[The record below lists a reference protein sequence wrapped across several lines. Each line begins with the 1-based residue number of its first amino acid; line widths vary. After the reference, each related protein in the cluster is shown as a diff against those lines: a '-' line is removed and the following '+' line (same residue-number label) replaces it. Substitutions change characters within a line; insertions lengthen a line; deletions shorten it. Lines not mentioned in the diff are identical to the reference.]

1 MKISVKFPNKQF
13 AVDLETFR
21 CRLKSFLPIIDRY
34 ISKELLLTCFSVTL
48 ILMLILL
55 SSTLARLLGKA
66 ADGSIPSDAIMPL
79 LTITGARYLILLLPL
94 SLYLG
99 VLLSFSRLYKD
110 NEMAAL
116 GACGVGLKRFY
127 RPLMLVVIPI
137 TLFVMFLTLYAM
149 PWIGQK
155 AQLLKAEIESRSE
168 LTGLVAGRFNEAGD
182 SNAIMFLER
191 QSSDGHHME
200 NVFMHQDMDNNQ
212 ARVETAASAS
222 RYKDEKGRNFILFMN
237 GQHYQGQAG
246 KSNYQIIKYEK
257 HGIYLP
263 ESEVN
268 APTAR
273 RDAMLTSEL
282 WQSSHP
288 VHKAELQWRLSIPL
302 ATLLLAVLALP
313 LSYTTPR
320 KGRYSKLALAILI
333 YLVYSNLLGVGQTW
347 VEQNKVP
354 SALGIWWVHGF
365 VIILILFWWI
375 RRAGGLTTVL
385 HRNGSRT

>member
-1 MKISVKFPNKQF
+1 MKSIF
-13 AVDLETFR
+13 
-21 CRLKSFLPIIDRY
+21 PIIDRY
-34 ISKELLLTCFSVTL
+34 ISKELLLTCLAVTL
-48 ILMLILL
+48 VLMLILL

-66 ADGSIPSDAIMPL
+66 AEGSIPSDAVLPL

-127 RPLMLVVIPI
+127 RPLMIVVIPI

-149 PWIGQK
+149 PWVGQK
-155 AQLLKAEIESRSE
+155 AQLVKAEIESRSE
-168 LTGLVAGRFNEAGD
+168 LTGLVAGRFNESGNGD
-182 SNAIMFLER
+182 AIMFLER

-200 NVFMHQDMDNNQ
+200 NVFMHQALDQNQ

-222 RYKDEKGRNFILFMN
+222 RYKDDKGRNFILFMN

-257 HGIYLP
+257 HGIFLP
-263 ESEVN
+263 ESEVSTP
-268 APTAR
+268 ATR
-273 RDAMLTSEL
+273 RDAMPTTEL
-282 WQSSHP
+282 WKSAHP

-302 ATLLLAVLALP
+302 ATFLLAVLALP
-313 LSYTTPR
+313 LSYTTP
-320 KGRYSKLALAILI
+320 
-333 YLVYSNLLGVGQTW
+333 
-347 VEQNKVP
+347 
-354 SALGIWWVHGF
+354 
-365 VIILILFWWI
+365 
-375 RRAGGLTTVL
+375 
-385 HRNGSRT
+385 